1 MMVQSSIFARNRGK
15 NAYQEDDEDE
25 TIYFD
30 QTSKH
35 MGSINKNMIF
45 SPSEQSTMRVK
56 GPTINGFNQAT
67 MVDYTLER

>member
-1 MMVQSSIFARNRGK
+1 
-15 NAYQEDDEDE
+15 
-25 TIYFD
+25 
-30 QTSKH
+30 

-56 GPTINGFNQAT
+56 GPTMNGFNQAT

>member
-1 MMVQSSIFARNRGK
+1 MVQSSVFARNRGK
-15 NAYQEDDEDE
+15 NAYPEEEEED

-45 SPSEQSTMRVK
+45 SPSEQSAVRGK
-56 GPTINGFNQAT
+56 GPAANGFN
-67 MVDYTLER
+67 